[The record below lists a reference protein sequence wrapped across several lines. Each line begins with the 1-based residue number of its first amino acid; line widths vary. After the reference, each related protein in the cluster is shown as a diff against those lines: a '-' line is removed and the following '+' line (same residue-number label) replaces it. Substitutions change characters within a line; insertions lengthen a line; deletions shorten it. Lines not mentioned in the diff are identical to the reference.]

1 MPPLETLTP
10 RRAELLSFYLRIVL
24 SPEESSRPCVFQ
36 KIFFHGEELLAP
48 DPTPK
53 LENHSLSAVRHFLF
67 NLFAATLLIGSH
79 SSSATWGR
87 PMPWWKEPQTRPSS
101 QFERKISVCFLD
113 SFKSQTSLFNS
124 PWVNRWCSQEDVLV
138 SNIPSSCCSFGTSV
152 AASYSNSSSRFR

>member
-1 MPPLETLTP
+1 MTLFLFLLRDASSRNTPPP
-10 RRAELLSFYLRIVL
+10 VDPSGGVFYLRIVL

-79 SSSATWGR
+79 SSIRNLRTPYAVVKGATNTAIVSVWTQNFRLFFG
-87 PMPWWKEPQTRPSS
+87 
-101 QFERKISVCFLD
+101 QF
-113 SFKSQTSLFNS
+113 Q
-124 PWVNRWCSQEDVLV
+124 
-138 SNIPSSCCSFGTSV
+138 IPNKFV
-152 AASYSNSSSRFR
+152 